1 MSTQPY
7 RILVADDLP
16 KIHDDY
22 RKILAAASSQ
32 VAPDDSGFSFQPV
45 AAPPEFALECH
56 VQGEAALA
64 AAAAALAAG
73 RPFHVAFL
81 DVRMPP
87 GIDGAE
93 TARRLRELDSSVQIV
108 LCTAHS
114 DYSLADIARHFPESD
129 GLLILKKPFDP
140 VEVQQMARSLCR
152 KWTLAHEHRA
162 LLRDLEQRVDDRTA
176 ELSRAK
182 AQLEIALD
190 AAQSANRAKSEFLAN
205 MSHEIR
211 TPLNAVLGM
220 SELIRATHLDATQ
233 REYAETIRTS
243 CEALLSVIN
252 QILDFSRIEHGNLE
266 FERAPLDLSACLQAV
281 IEINRHQTVNR
292 PLELRLHLR
301 PTLPSAVLGDATRL
315 RQILINLVSNA
326 VKFTER
332 GEVSLI
338 AEPLA
343 GGSTNEHWIRFTVRD
358 TGIGI
363 PADRMDR
370 LFQPFSQVDAS
381 TTRRYGGTGLGL
393 AITRRLV
400 HLLGG
405 RLRVNSVP
413 GSGSSFEVEL
423 PFGDANSAVAHPSL
437 VETTPPGDESVARRF
452 PLRILLVEDNLVN
465 QRVAQLLLKKLGYTP
480 DFANNGEEALASV
493 ARHHHDLVFMDVQMP
508 VLDGHEA
515 TRRLCATYPPET
527 RPWIVAMTA
536 NALEGDRAACLA
548 AGMDDYTSK
557 PVRLTVL
564 AETIFHAH
572 AGLQARRATNKPSPR
587 TIPAKQD

>member
-1 MSTQPY
+1 MKNPPF
-7 RILVADDLP
+7 RILVADDMP
-16 KIHDDY
+16 AIHDDY
-22 RKILAAASSQ
+22 RKILLAVAED
-32 VAPDDSGFSFQPV
+32 VAPEVSDFSFLPA
-45 AAPPEFALECH
+45 AAPPVFSVECH
-56 VQGEAALA
+56 SQGEAALA

-87 GIDGAE
+87 GIDGVE
-93 TARRLRELDSSVQIV
+93 TARRLRELDSVVQIV

-114 DYSLADIARHFPESD
+114 DYSLADIARRFPESD

-140 VEVQQMARSLCR
+140 VEVQQMARSLSR
-152 KWTLAHEHRA
+152 KWNLADERRA
-162 LLRDLEQRVDDRTA
+162 LLRDLEMRVEERTA

-182 AQLEIALD
+182 SELEAALG
-190 AAQSANRAKSEFLAN
+190 AAQSANRAKSDFLAN

-211 TPLNAVLGM
+211 TPLNAVIGM
-220 SELIRATHLDATQ
+220 SELIRGTTLDPMQ
-233 REYAETIRTS
+233 REYTETIRAS
-243 CEALLSVIN
+243 GEALLSVIN

-266 FERAPLDLSACLQAV
+266 FERAPFDLAACLRSV
-281 IEINRHQTVNR
+281 IEMNRHQTANR
-292 PLELRLHLR
+292 PLELRLELS
-301 PTLPSAVLGDATRL
+301 PGLAPQVLGDAARL
-315 RQILINLVSNA
+315 RQILINLVANA
-326 VKFTER
+326 VKFTEKGEVVLGAEALR
-332 GEVSLI
+332 GE
-338 AEPLA
+338 AAQEP
-343 GGSTNEHWIRFTVRD
+343 WVRFTVRD

-405 RLRVNSVP
+405 RVHVDSTP
-413 GSGSSFEVEL
+413 GSGSSFVVEL
-423 PFGDANSAVAHPSL
+423 PFGE
-437 VETTPPGDESVARRF
+437 VESRGEKPPRADNQPPAGDEGVAQRF

-465 QRVAQLLLKKLGYTP
+465 QRVAQLLLKKLGYAP
-480 DFANNGEEALASV
+480 DFAANGEEALEAV
-493 ARHHHDLVFMDVQMP
+493 ARGRHDLVFMDVQMP
-508 VLDGHEA
+508 VMDGHEA
-515 TRRLCATYPPET
+515 TRRLCAKYPPEA

-536 NALEGDRAACLA
+536 NALEGDREACLA

-564 AETIFHAH
+564 ADAIAQAH
-572 AGLQARRATNKPSPR
+572 AGLRARRR
-587 TIPAKQD
+587 L

>member
-1 MSTQPY
+1 MNNQPY
-7 RILVADDLP
+7 RILVADDLTT
-16 KIHDDY
+16 IHDDY
-22 RKILAAASSQ
+22 RKILTAVSAE
-32 VAPDDSGFSFQPV
+32 VAPDESGFSFQPV
-45 AAPPEFALECH
+45 VAPPAFALECH
-56 VQGEAALA
+56 TQGEAALA

-93 TARRLRELDSSVQIV
+93 TARRLRELDSAVQIV

-114 DYSLADIARHFPESD
+114 DYSLADIARRFPESD

-140 VEVQQMARSLCR
+140 VEVQQMARSLSR
-152 KWTLAHEHRA
+152 KWTLADERRA
-162 LLRDLEQRVDDRTA
+162 LLRDLERRVEERTA

-182 AQLEIALD
+182 AELEVALG

-211 TPLNAVLGM
+211 TPLNAVIGM
-220 SELIRATHLDATQ
+220 SELIRGTALDTVQ
-233 REYAETIRTS
+233 REYTETIRAS
-243 CEALLSVIN
+243 GEALLSVIN

-266 FERAPLDLSACLQAV
+266 FERVSVDLPACVQSV
-281 IEINRHQTVNR
+281 IEMNRHQTANR
-292 PLELRLHLR
+292 PLELRLELR
-301 PTLPSAVLGDATRL
+301 PGLPATVLGDATRL
-315 RQILINLVSNA
+315 RQILINLVANA

-332 GEVSLI
+332 GEVVVT
-338 AEPLA
+338 AEPME
-343 GGSTNEHWIRFTVRD
+343 GGVNDELWVRFIVRD

-405 RLRVNSVP
+405 RLRVNSRP

-423 PFGDANSAVAHPSL
+423 PFGDVDSVVAHPSR
-437 VETTPPGDESVARRF
+437 VETKPAGDESVARRF
-452 PLRILLVEDNLVN
+452 PLRILLVEDNVVN
-465 QRVAQLLLKKLGYTP
+465 QRVAQLLLKKLGYAP
-480 DFANNGEEALASV
+480 DFAGNGEEALAAV
-493 ARHHHDLVFMDVQMP
+493 ARDRHDLVFMDVQMP
-508 VLDGHEA
+508 VMDGHEA
-515 TRRLCATYPPET
+515 TRRLCAAYPPDS

-536 NALEGDRAACLA
+536 NALEGDRAACLD

-564 AETIFHAH
+564 ADAISHAY
-572 AGLQARRATNKPSPR
+572 AGLQARRGAAKPSSR
-587 TIPAKQD
+587 SA